1 MRDLIFASAA
11 LCALVQPAYA
21 KTILVMPGNGA
32 QERLQEAL
40 IAAEPG
46 DIVEL
51 GAGRF
56 ALTDGLSLDVDGVT
70 LKGQGGGET
79 TLDFSGQQGTLVIV
93 TSRFLEVGSEPHL
106 DPGKLF
112 RESF

>member
-1 MRDLIFASAA
+1 MRDLIFASAT

-21 KTILVMPGNGA
+21 KTILVLPGDGA

-70 LKGQGGGET
+70 LKGQGGVET
-79 TLDFSGQQGTLVIV
+79 TLDFSGQQVPVKGFWLPQTML
-93 TSRFLEVGSEPHL
+93 
-106 DPGKLF
+106 
-112 RESF
+112 SFVNSLSKTARATG